1 MKKIELE
8 ADNFVKTKSNK
19 FNTGLNEEV
28 HNLNSYILNNLLDC
42 REKERA
48 RERLMEA
55 KMWARLAADRHG
67 IK

>member
-8 ADNFVKTKSNK
+8 ANNFVKTKSNK
-19 FNTGLNEEV
+19 FNTGLNKEV
-28 HNLNSYILNNLLDC
+28 RDLDNYILNNLHDC

-48 RERLMEA
+48 REKVLEA
-55 KMWARLAADRHG
+55 KMWARLSADIHG

>member
-19 FNTGLNEEV
+19 FNTGLNKEV
-28 HNLNSYILNNLLDC
+28 QNLNSYILNNLLDC

>member
-8 ADNFVKTKSNK
+8 ADNFVKTKNNK
-19 FNTGLNEEV
+19 FNTGLNKEV
-28 HNLNSYILNNLLDC
+28 RDLDNYILNNLHDC

-48 RERLMEA
+48 REKVLEA
-55 KMWARLAADRHG
+55 KMWARLSADIHG

>member
-8 ADNFVKTKSNK
+8 ANNFVKTKSNK
-19 FNTGLNEEV
+19 FNTGLNKEV
-28 HNLNSYILNNLLDC
+28 RNLDSYILNNLHDC

-48 RERLMEA
+48 REKLMEA
-55 KMWARLAADRHG
+55 KMWARLSADIHG

>member
-8 ADNFVKTKSNK
+8 ANNFVKTKSNN
-19 FNTGLNEEV
+19 FNTGLNKEV
-28 HNLNSYILNNLLDC
+28 RNLDSYILNNLHDC

-48 RERLMEA
+48 REKLMEA
-55 KMWARLAADRHG
+55 KMWARLSADIHG

>member
-8 ADNFVKTKSNK
+8 ANNFVKTKSNK
-19 FNTGLNEEV
+19 FNTGLNKEV
-28 HNLNSYILNNLLDC
+28 RDLDSYILNNLHDC

-48 RERLMEA
+48 REKLMEA
-55 KMWARLAADRHG
+55 KMWARLSADIHG

>member
-8 ADNFVKTKSNK
+8 ADNFVKTKHNK
-19 FNTGLNEEV
+19 FNTELNKEV
-28 HNLNSYILNNLLDC
+28 RNLNSYILNSLHDC

-48 RERLMEA
+48 KERLMEA
-55 KMWARLAADRHG
+55 KMWARLAADKHG

>member
-8 ADNFVKTKSNK
+8 ATNFVKTKNNK
-19 FNTGLNEEV
+19 FNTGLNKEV
-28 HNLNSYILNNLLDC
+28 RDLDNYILNNLHDC

-48 RERLMEA
+48 REKVLEA
-55 KMWARLAADRHG
+55 KMWARLSADIHG

>member
-19 FNTGLNEEV
+19 FNTGLNKEV
-28 HNLNSYILNNLLDC
+28 HDLNSYILNNLHDC

>member
-8 ADNFVKTKSNK
+8 ATNFVKTKSNK
-19 FNTGLNEEV
+19 FNTGLNKEV
-28 HNLNSYILNNLLDC
+28 RDLDSYILNNLHDC

-48 RERLMEA
+48 REKLMEA
-55 KMWARLAADRHG
+55 KMWARLSADIHG

>member
-8 ADNFVKTKSNK
+8 ADNFVKNKHNK
-19 FNTGLNEEV
+19 FNIELNKEV
-28 HNLNSYILNNLLDC
+28 RNLNSYILNNLHDC

-48 RERLMEA
+48 KERLMEA
-55 KMWARLAADRHG
+55 KMWARLAADKHG

>member
-8 ADNFVKTKSNK
+8 ATNFVKTKSDRFNK
-19 FNTGLNEEV
+19 GLNKEV
-28 HNLNSYILNNLLDC
+28 RGLDSYILNNLHDC

>member
-8 ADNFVKTKSNK
+8 ANNFVKTKSNK
-19 FNTGLNEEV
+19 FNTGLNKEV
-28 HNLNSYILNNLLDC
+28 RDLDNYILNNLHDC
-42 REKERA
+42 KEKERA
-48 RERLMEA
+48 RDRLMEA